1 MPFFHFGH
9 GVSGASG
16 TAGAVSGPTF
26 SRFGWLVSVAVGD
39 TGIEKEVN
47 VIAGDLRPKN
57 QFRIPMLAA
66 LSLE

>member
-1 MPFFHFGH
+1 
-9 GVSGASG
+9 
-16 TAGAVSGPTF
+16 
-26 SRFGWLVSVAVGD
+26 VSVAVGD
-39 TGIEKEVN
+39 TGIENEVN